1 MEVRFVREVIS
12 WSETDGFVSFV
23 QNCPDGVLIFSA
35 EGNILY
41 ANQSWYHLAG
51 NCFTDEFEVDIDAYL
66 LRFRQGLVKIE
77 PSVIQ
82 PLSTSHEP
90 HIVQIPHKKGWMM
103 DISFTLFPI
112 NWYKGKAAVGALVR
126 DVTEQKQR
134 QRKLEE
140 VEQSLDTFIKYTRDA
155 IFFISPDFKVLRMS
169 NSFQIMTGYSPQ
181 ELYDNPRILLPD
193 DVALQEQQQHFDY
206 VMKTGKP
213 VLFYTKRRH
222 KKGNLLEICM
232 TYKPVCNKDACV
244 IGVVAVMRNITERV
258 QVETELRDAKE
269 LLESFVN
276 SASDCIVLID
286 LEWNILMVNPACEQ
300 MYGYSYEELIMHQ
313 ENLLKPVILKGII
326 GNTQKAMDG
335 KMVLE
340 EENQFTHRNG
350 HIVHTLS
357 SYIPIRNHEGKILAV
372 ALITRDVTEQRRIA
386 QALGDS
392 EAKYRLIS
400 ENMTDLIAILDRSG
414 RYIYV
419 SPSFQTILGYTPE
432 SLLGMDYRKWIHTD
446 DREFLKQGRKR
457 LIAEGTVTQVELRY
471 QCASGEWM
479 YLEANGTPVFNG
491 KQNLEHFVFVA
502 RNITDRKQAEVL
514 LRNSDKLSLIG
525 EMAAG
530 VAHEIRN
537 PLTALRGFI
546 QLLQDQTN
554 EHNFYF
560 EVMISELDRINFI
573 VSELLV
579 LAKPQVQHVKQ
590 KNVVDLVRNV
600 MTLLESQALMHNV
613 LFQLDVEEQPILIT
627 CEENQM
633 KQVFINIMKNAM
645 EAMPNGGM
653 IHITVKQEGLMVDIC
668 FRDEGCGIPE
678 DRVSKLGEPFYTT
691 KDKGT
696 GLGLMVSKKIIRDH
710 QGSILIDSVI
720 NQGTTVHVNVP
731 LSSLKQ

>member
-1 MEVRFVREVIS
+1 MREVIS
-12 WSETDGFVSFV
+12 WLETDGFVSFV
-23 QNCPDGVLIFSA
+23 QNCPDGVLVLSL
-35 EGNILY
+35 EGNVLY
-41 ANQSWYHLAG
+41 ANESWYELAG
-51 NCFTDEFEVDIDAYL
+51 NTLDEEYRADVDVQL
-66 LRFRQGLVKIE
+66 LRLQQGLLQIE
-77 PSVIQ
+77 PGVLQTLI
-82 PLSTSHEP
+82 TSHEP
-90 HIVQIPHKKGWMM
+90 YIIQIPHKKGWRM
-103 DISFTLFPI
+103 DVSFTFFPI
-112 NWYKGKAAVGALVR
+112 KWYKGEAAVGVLVR

-134 QRKLEE
+134 QKKLEE
-140 VEQSLDTFIKYTRDA
+140 NEQSFKSFIQYSYDA
-155 IFFISPDFKVLRMS
+155 IFLLSPEFEVLRIS
-169 NSFQIMTGYSPQ
+169 NSFPIITGYSPQ

-193 DVALQEQQQHFDY
+193 EATLLEQQQHFDH

-213 VLFYTKRRH
+213 VLFRTKRRH
-222 KKGNLLEICM
+222 KNGDLLEICM
-232 TYKPVCNKDACV
+232 TYKPVCNKADRIV
-244 IGVVAVMRNITERV
+244 GVVAVMRNITERV

-269 LLESFVN
+269 LLESFVK

-286 LEWNILMVNPACEQ
+286 LDWNILMVNPACEK

-335 KMVLE
+335 KMVLD

-350 HIVHTLS
+350 NLVYTLS
-357 SYIPIRNHEGKILAV
+357 SYIPIRNHEGRILAV
-372 ALITRDVTEQRRIA
+372 ALITKDVTEQRRIA

-432 SLLGMDYRKWIHTD
+432 SLLGMDYRQWIHTED
-446 DREFLKQGRKR
+446 KEFLRQGRKQ
-457 LIAEGTVTQVELRY
+457 LVAEGTVMQVELRY
-471 QCASGEWM
+471 RCASGEWM

-502 RNITDRKQAEVL
+502 RNITDRKQAEAL

-546 QLLQDQTN
+546 QLLQAQTD
-554 EHNFYF
+554 EHHFYF
-560 EVMISELDRINFI
+560 EVMLSELDRINFI

-579 LAKPQVQHVKQ
+579 LSKPQVQHVKQ
-590 KNVVDLVRNV
+590 KNVVDLIRNV

-613 LFQLDVEEQPILIT
+613 VFQFDFEDQQILIT
-627 CEENQM
+627 CEENQI

-645 EAMPNGGM
+645 EAMPNGG
-653 IHITVKQEGLMVDIC
+653 IIQITVKQEGQMVDIC
-668 FRDEGCGIPE
+668 FRDEGCGIPK

-710 QGSILIDSVI
+710 QGFLLIDSVI

-731 LSSLKQ
+731 LSILKQ

>member
-23 QNCPDGVLIFSA
+23 QNCPDAVFIFSSD
-35 EGNILY
+35 GTILY
-41 ANQSWYHLAG
+41 ANQSWYQLAG
-51 NCFTDEFEVDIDAYL
+51 NYFSDEFEVAIDVYL
-66 LRFRQGLVKIE
+66 LRCKQGIVNIE

-82 PLSTSHEP
+82 PLCTNHEP
-90 HIVQIPHKKGWMM
+90 YIIQIPHKKGWMM
-103 DISFTLFPI
+103 DVSFTLFPMK
-112 NWYKGKAAVGALVR
+112 WHKGKAAVGALVR
-126 DVTEQKQR
+126 DVTEQKLK

-140 VEQSLDTFIKYTRDA
+140 MEQSLDTFITYTRDA
-155 IFFISPDFKVLRMS
+155 IFLISPDFKILRMS

-193 DVALQEQQQHFDY
+193 AVALQEQKLHFDY
-206 VMKTGKP
+206 VVKTGKP
-213 VLFYTKRRH
+213 VLFHTKRRH
-222 KKGNLLEICM
+222 KKGHLLEICM
-232 TYKPVCNKDACV
+232 TYKPICKKDAGV
-244 IGVVAVMRNITERV
+244 IGVIAVMRNITERI

-286 LEWNILMVNPACEQ
+286 LDWNILMVNPACEK
-300 MYGYSYEELIMHQ
+300 MYGYSYEELLMHQ
-313 ENLLKPVILKGII
+313 ENLLKPVILRGII
-326 GNTQKAMDG
+326 DNTQKAMDG
-335 KMVLE
+335 KMVLD
-340 EENQFTHRNG
+340 EENSFTHRNG
-350 HIVHTLS
+350 HLVHTLS
-357 SYIPIRNHEGKILAV
+357 SYIPIRNTEGKILAV

-419 SPSFQTILGYTPE
+419 SPSFKTILGYTPE
-432 SLLGMDYRKWIHTD
+432 SLLGMDYRKWVHTD

-457 LIAEGTVTQVELRY
+457 LIAEGSVMQVELRY
-471 QCASGEWM
+471 RCASGEWM

-491 KQNLEHFVFVA
+491 EKNLEHFVFVA
-502 RNITDRKQAEVL
+502 RNITDRKQAEAL

-546 QLLQDQTN
+546 QLLQTQTS
-554 EHNFYF
+554 EHDFYF

-579 LAKPQVQHVKQ
+579 LAKPQVQNVKQ

-613 LFQLDVEEQPILIT
+613 IFQLECKKQPILIT
-627 CEENQM
+627 CEENQI

-653 IHITVKQEGLMVDIC
+653 IYITVKQDAQMVDIC